1 MSLSSAGAVA
11 TKSLGVI
18 SNEISVASR
27 NISAAGVAGASLKH
41 ARVSTGDDGV
51 EFLGVRRAANGAL
64 FRNLVSSTAAQATQ
78 TTISD
83 FLARIDQ
90 SLDLD
95 DPANSRAPATMIA
108 RLTSALQSYSASP
121 ANQTAAQVALNAAQD
136 VVGSLRDATAA
147 IQDERRQADVSV
159 GSAVKEINDFLA
171 QFADLNA
178 EVVAG
183 SIAGADVTDAMD
195 RRDGVLLQLSK
206 SIGLTTIARAN
217 NDMVIYTDSGVTL
230 FEATPRLVT
239 FKETPNL
246 SPGVA
251 GAAVYVDG
259 VQITGAGA
267 TLPLRSGAIQAFTKL
282 RDETA
287 SQFQRQLDE
296 IARGLVVAFAEK
308 DQSEA
313 GGPPLPGLFT
323 YAGATQ
329 APGAALI
336 DGLAGQIEVNANVD
350 PGRGGNL
357 MRLRDGGISG
367 EAAYVYNASGAAG
380 YAGRLIEV
388 VNAAAAPQSF
398 DAQAALTGTNSLNAF
413 ASASIGWLGSQ
424 RKQSESAKI
433 YIDAVVS
440 QTMQALSNATGVNL
454 DDQMS
459 RMLAL
464 ENSYQASAKL
474 LATVNSMFDALFSA
488 VRA

>member
-11 TKSLGVI
+11 AKSLGVI
-18 SNEISVASR
+18 SNEISVTSR
-27 NISAAGVAGASLKH
+27 NISAAGVAGVSLKY
-41 ARVSTGDDGV
+41 ARVATGDNGV
-51 EFLGVRRAANGAL
+51 EFLGVGRSANGAL
-64 FRNLVSSTAAQATQ
+64 FRNLVSSTASQSMHAS
-78 TTISD
+78 ISD

-90 SLDLD
+90 SLNLG

-108 RLTSALQSYSASP
+108 KLTSALQSYSASP
-121 ANQTAAQVALNAAQD
+121 ANQTAAQVALSAAQD
-136 VVGSLRDATAA
+136 VVDSLRDATAA
-147 IQDERRQADVSV
+147 IQEERRQADISV
-159 GSAVKEINDFLA
+159 GSAVTEINDLLA

-178 EVVAG
+178 AVVAG

-195 RRDGVLLQLSK
+195 RSDSVLLQLSK

-230 FEATPRLVT
+230 FETTPRLVT

-246 SPGVA
+246 SPGVS

-267 TLPLRSGAIQAFTKL
+267 TLPLRSGVIQAFTKI

-287 SQFQRQLDE
+287 PQFQKQLDE
-296 IARGLVVAFAEK
+296 IARGLVAAFAEK
-308 DQSEA
+308 DQSGA

-323 YAGATQ
+323 YAGAAQ
-329 APGAALI
+329 APGASLI

-350 PGRGGNL
+350 PARGGSL
-357 MRLRDGGISG
+357 MRLRDGGVSG
-367 EAAYVYNASGAAG
+367 DPAYIYNASGGAG
-380 YAGRLIEV
+380 YAARLLEL
-388 VNAAAAPQSF
+388 VNAASAPQSF
-398 DAQAALTGTNSLNAF
+398 DAQAGLAGAVSLDAF
-413 ASASIGWLGSQ
+413 SAASNGWLGAE
-424 RKQSESAKI
+424 RKQIESAKV

-440 QTMQALSNATGVNL
+440 QTTQALSNATGVNL